1 MRPNL
6 ALLLAV
12 LLFILSV
19 PMGLAAPPDEADEAD
34 DRLDWW
40 REARFGL
47 FIHWGL
53 YAIPAGEWK
62 GTSVPGVGEWIMHNG
77 KIPPAEYAALV
88 PQFNAVK
95 FDADEWCRIAK
106 DAGMKYLVITT
117 KHHDGFCLFD
127 SQHSDFDIMA
137 TPFKRDIMHEISDA
151 CRRHGLRLGW
161 YHSIWDWSHPDA
173 SGERFD
179 EYAVVLKAQV
189 DELLTNYGP
198 IDIMWFDGEWIPE
211 WSEEKGRDLYEH
223 IRRVAPRVIIN
234 NRVGKGRGGMAG
246 LHNPEENVGDF
257 GTPEQEIPGRGI
269 PGYDWE
275 TCMTMNDTWGFR
287 RDDHNW
293 KLVTTLVRNLIDTA
307 SKGGNFLLNV
317 GPTAEGLIPQS
328 SVERLAAVGAWLRV
342 NGESIY
348 GTQAG
353 PFKRLEWGR
362 CTRKGDRLY
371 LHVFDWPGGGVLEV
385 PGLRNQVT
393 HARLVGSSA
402 SGDLRTRRQEDSL
415 LIHLPPRPVNDI
427 ASVVAID
434 IVGEPDIAEVFL
446 RQRADGSI
454 VLRAFDAEVIGF
466 TARYES
472 GNGKDNIGFW
482 TDPADVVTWRF
493 EVTQPGRFEVIM
505 SQACPAD
512 AAGAQVAVAVAQAEL
527 TSEVQPTSGWTDFI
541 DVEIGEIEIPARG
554 MWEVRVQAR
563 SRPALAVMNL
573 RSVTLRPVETR

>member
-1 MRPNL
+1 MRPIL
-6 ALLLAV
+6 APLISALMLLLATTSA
-12 LLFILSV
+12 LT
-19 PMGLAAPPDEADEAD
+19 APPDESGEAD
-34 DRLDWW
+34 DRLGWW

-53 YAIPAGEWK
+53 YAIPAGEWNGK
-62 GTSVPGVGEWIMHNG
+62 TVPGVGEWIMYHG
-77 KIPPAEYAALV
+77 KIPPAGYATLV
-88 PQFNAVK
+88 PQFNPVK
-95 FDADEWCRIAK
+95 FDADEWCRIAS

-127 SQHSDFDIMA
+127 SQHTRFDIMA
-137 TPFKRDIMHEISDA
+137 TPFRRDIMREVSDA
-151 CRRHGLRLGW
+151 CRRHGLRIGW

-179 EYAVVLKAQV
+179 DYARVLKAQV

-198 IDIMWFDGEWIPE
+198 IDIMWFDGEWIPQ
-211 WSEEKGRDLYEH
+211 WTEEKGRDLYEH
-223 IRRVAPRVIIN
+223 IRRAAPNVIIN

-293 KLVTTLVRNLIDTA
+293 KSATTLVRQLIDTA
-307 SKGGNFLLNV
+307 SKGGNYLLNV
-317 GPTAEGLIPQS
+317 GPTAEGLIPQP
-328 SVERLAAVGAWLRV
+328 SVERLEAVGAWLRI
-342 NGESIY
+342 NGESVY

-362 CTRKGDRLY
+362 CTRKGQRLF
-371 LHVFDWPGGGVLEV
+371 LHVFDWPGDGMLVV
-385 PGLRNQVT
+385 PGLRNEVEGAQ
-393 HARLVGSSA
+393 LLGSA
-402 SGDLRTRRQEDSL
+402 TPGNLRTQQHDESL
-415 LIHLPPRPVNDI
+415 IIHLPLQPVSEI
-427 ASVVAID
+427 ASVVALD
-434 IVGEPDIAEVFL
+434 IVGEPDIAEAL
-446 RQRADGSI
+446 LLQRADGSI

-482 TDPADVVTWRF
+482 TDSADVVMWRF
-493 EVTQPGRFEVIM
+493 EVSRPGRFRVAL

-512 AAGAQVAVAVAQAEL
+512 TAGARFAVIAAGAEL
-527 TSEVQPTSGWTDFI
+527 SSTVRPTSGWTDFI
-541 DVEIGEIEIPARG
+541 DIDIGEIEVPSPG
-554 MWEVRVQAR
+554 KCELRVEAR
-563 SRPALAVMNL
+563 SRPALALMNL
-573 RSVTLRPVETR
+573 RSVTLRPIESR